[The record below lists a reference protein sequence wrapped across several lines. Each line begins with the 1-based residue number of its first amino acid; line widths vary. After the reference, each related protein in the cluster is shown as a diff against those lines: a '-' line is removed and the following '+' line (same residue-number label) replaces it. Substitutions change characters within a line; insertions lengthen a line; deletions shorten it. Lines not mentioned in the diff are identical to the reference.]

1 MSNANY
7 LRLWRRNYE
16 TQLEVLNYCHDSC
29 EETILLDSPSDKEKV
44 EIVEE
49 EVEIVKGRLDLNGE
63 VSPSSSIFSDVNS
76 IYISENDDVDNKNN
90 LASELSSW
98 ACEHHLTMA
107 ATNYILLILRNYG
120 HKELPKD
127 SRTLLSTPRKVPL
140 KQKCGGDYFYIG
152 LKSSIKS
159 KLEEFSSHD
168 INSLKT
174 INLLINVDGIPL
186 FKSSNTQ
193 LWPILA
199 SFQLASP
206 FVVALY
212 CGSSKPDS
220 CEEFL
225 KDFLDEYLNLEV
237 FGLHYNGKKFNVN
250 IKGFI
255 CDAPARQFLKGIK
268 GHTGYDA
275 CERCKVHGVNIENR
289 IVFHDLDC
297 EPRIDQDFIQIA
309 YTGHQLLVSPLI
321 HSSVQ
326 CIKDFCLDYMH
337 LVCLGVVKRL
347 LLYLKE
353 GPRCCRKSSNQL
365 NVVSDTILLHYGKMP
380 SEFARQPRGL
390 SDL

>member
-1 MSNANY
+1 MFILIMIFILIISEMSNANY
-7 LRLWRRNYE
+7 LRLWRRNHE

-29 EETILLDSPSDKEKV
+29 EETILLDSPSDKEEVK
-44 EIVEE
+44 I
-49 EVEIVKGRLDLNGE
+49 VEIVKERLDLNGE
-63 VSPSSSIFSDVNS
+63 VSPSSFNFSDVNS
-76 IYISENDDVDNKNN
+76 IYISENDDVQNKDN

-107 ATNYILLILRNYG
+107 ATNHILLILRNHG

-140 KQKCGGDYFYIG
+140 KHKCGGDYFYIG
-152 LKSSIKS
+152 LKSLIKS

-174 INLLINVDGIPL
+174 INLFINIDGISL

-199 SFQLASP
+199 SFQLAVP

-225 KDFLDEYLNLEV
+225 KEFLDEYRDLEV

-255 CDAPARQFLKGIK
+255 CDAPACQFLKGIK

-275 CERCKVHGVNIENR
+275 CERCKVHGVNIENG

-297 EPRIDQDFIQIA
+297 EPRIDQDFRQVA
-309 YTGHQLLVSPLI
+309 YT
-321 HSSVQ
+321 SVT
-326 CIKDFCLDYMH
+326 C
-337 LVCLGVVKRL
+337 
-347 LLYLKE
+347 
-353 GPRCCRKSSNQL
+353 
-365 NVVSDTILLHYGKMP
+365 
-380 SEFARQPRGL
+380 
-390 SDL
+390 